1 MPKRHMITPKQE
13 QVKKTSAEMPCLL
26 KKANFVTLHLI
37 ILILS
42 GLFCPQL
49 CYGVDRSIYFFIL
62 LFFSEKKI
70 TFLTSNLVHFI
81 IIPIVIDVLS
91 IITVVI
97 TWAHYCYHYR

>member
-62 LFFSEKKI
+62 LFFFRKKNYI
-70 TFLTSNLVHFI
+70 SHFK
-81 IIPIVIDVLS
+81 LGS
-91 IITVVI
+91 FYYYS
-97 TWAHYCYHYR
+97 YCH